1 MQRCCFFGQ
10 HSHTLHS
17 LLGLTDIKLKNEL
30 SSLVDTTV
38 WVNALQD
45 IRSREKQEK
54 NRISDLL
61 VEIRIRKEEIVRSQ
75 TDIDARLVAS
85 AELQVE
91 IETAK
96 QQGTIFTSHM
106 LLLTQRGKFFFKF
119 VSYSISNVSKYLHCS
134 KKCIYNFVSI
144 QMTEFLFYFIF
155 SSTTVISCVYEY
167 Q

>member
-1 MQRCCFFGQ
+1 LNLSCLSGIGGGLLQRVCFFGQ

-45 IRSREKQEK
+45 VRGREKQEK

-61 VEIRIRKEEIVRSQ
+61 VEIRIRKEEIGRCQ
-75 TDIDARLVAS
+75 TDIDARLLAS
-85 AELQVE
+85 AELQLE

-96 QQGTIFTSHM
+96 QK
-106 LLLTQRGKFFFKF
+106 GK
-119 VSYSISNVSKYLHCS
+119 
-134 KKCIYNFVSI
+134 
-144 QMTEFLFYFIF
+144 LFQYPARSDEKENDLI
-155 SSTTVISCVYEY
+155 
-167 Q
+167 

>member
-96 QQGTIFTSHM
+96 QKGTVFTFHM
-106 LLLTQRGKFFFKF
+106 LLLTQREKFFL
-119 VSYSISNVSKYLHCS
+119 SILLPQHRHVSKYLHCS
-134 KKCIYNFVSI
+134 KKCIY
-144 QMTEFLFYFIF
+144 
-155 SSTTVISCVYEY
+155 
-167 Q
+167 